1 MKIEKINENQIRC
14 TLTKEDL
21 ADRNIKISEL
31 AYGSGKTR
39 ELFQDMMRQ
48 ANDDFG
54 FEVNDIPLMV
64 EAIPISPEGIVLVIT
79 KVNDPE
85 ETEKHLSKFFSK
97 EIKDKFKDG
106 LLSHLDD
113 MELELDDFE
122 EINDNI
128 KEPQGQVA
136 EANNDSE
143 AGSSLYSIY
152 SFNTL
157 SDVISVA
164 EILAPSYK
172 GDSSVYKS
180 PFDNRYYLSLC
191 VDGSEEGII
200 NRTCAV
206 LTENGRRETPT
217 YVKELF
223 FAEHF
228 DEIIADNAIE
238 KLGQL

>member
-1 MKIEKINENQIRC
+1 
-14 TLTKEDL
+14 
-21 ADRNIKISEL
+21 
-31 AYGSGKTR
+31 
-39 ELFQDMMRQ
+39 
-48 ANDDFG
+48 
-54 FEVNDIPLMV
+54 
-64 EAIPISPEGIVLVIT
+64 
-79 KVNDPE
+79 
-85 ETEKHLSKFFSK
+85 
-97 EIKDKFKDG
+97 
-106 LLSHLDD
+106 

-143 AGSSLYSIY
+143 AGSLLYSIY